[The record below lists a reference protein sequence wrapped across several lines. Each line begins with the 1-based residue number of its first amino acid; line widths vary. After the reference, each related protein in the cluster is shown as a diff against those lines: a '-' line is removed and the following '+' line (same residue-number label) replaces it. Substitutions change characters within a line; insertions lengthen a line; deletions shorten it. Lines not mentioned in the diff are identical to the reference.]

1 MCPTYDINSDVDN
14 PDVATNRGDV
24 TNPEAQMMRGGM
36 RVAASRVRAW
46 RVDESDAPRVEPVAW
61 YLECA
66 HHGLIQNDG
75 AKDAKLQY
83 GE

>member
-36 RVAASRVRAW
+36 RVAAPRARAW
-46 RVDESDAPRVEPVAW
+46 CVDESDAPRVEPVAW

-75 AKDAKLQY
+75 AKVGKLQY